1 MGPRSGQ
8 LQMSCL
14 YNLQVYTGKLPGN
27 APEKNLG
34 HCVECDLMEPLFGT
48 GRGVTTDNS
57 FRVRDNCR
65 IFAAEEYY
73 YDRNIESKK
82 A

>member
-1 MGPRSGQ
+1 VKTSY
-8 LQMSCL
+8 L
-14 YNLQVYTGKLPGN
+14 YHLQVYTGKLPRN

-34 HCVECDLMEPLFGT
+34 HRAVCDYMEPLFGT
-48 GRGVTTDNS
+48 GRGVTTDN
-57 FRVRDNCR
+57 FFDVRANCR

-73 YDRNIESKK
+73 YDRNIESKN